1 MNVRGIRLLSGED
14 IIAGVT
20 ENRGTFAAFPNWYA
34 TLFSGFYLP
43 LFLILISLIVRGVS
57 FEYRSKYGKE
67 QWRNRWDNAIVIS
80 SFIPALLWGVAFANI
95 IRGVPLEKT
104 SNGVIE
110 YAGGFFNLLN
120 PYALLGGLTTLS
132 LFISH
137 GAFFLALKTEG
148 DIRTRANAIGQ
159 KAGLVTAVL
168 AVLFLGWTMISVS
181 SKWMVVTGS
190 LLVVICWLAALAAN
204 YRKREGW
211 AFFWSAA
218 ATKLVVITLFSGLY
232 PNVMPNIESGGPGLD
247 IFNASS
253 TPYTL
258 KVMTIVAVVLT
269 PIVLIYQGW
278 TYWVFRKR
286 INPNQIAKPESG
298 VLDEVH

>member
-1 MNVRGIRLLSGED
+1 
-14 IIAGVT
+14 
-20 ENRGTFAAFPNWYA
+20 
-34 TLFSGFYLP
+34 
-43 LFLILISLIVRGVS
+43 
-57 FEYRSKYGKE
+57 
-67 QWRNRWDNAIVIS
+67 
-80 SFIPALLWGVAFANI
+80 VAFANI
-95 IRGVPLEKT
+95 IRGVPLEQT

-190 LLVVICWLAALAAN
+190 LLVVICWLAALASN

-211 AFFWSAA
+211 AFLWSAL
-218 ATKLVVITLFSGLY
+218 ATLFVVVTLFSGLY

-258 KVMTIVAVVLT
+258 KVMTIVAAVLT